1 MKGGSPNF
9 CEQDQE
15 LSKKRRRRY
24 SSRPSP
30 QTSQVP
36 KKPNLDLSGP
46 DSHDSSSTSDVCS
59 DSDRNIPNMSETVNI
74 SENDIAKIALA
85 VKQMIISEVN
95 SIVEEKQKPIW
106 DEIKQIK
113 EKQDVLEFQKNEEIK
128 QLKFELDYLTTRNDE
143 LEQHSRKQCIRFS
156 GVRAFSSENTDQIVL
171 DIVNKLCVYMQAS
184 DLLVSHRTGRNKPR
198 QIIARIPNHNL
209 KKNILKASKLI
220 PGKPE
225 HNGISINQDLT
236 RTRSGLAY
244 QARQLVRDK
253 KVKST

>member
-1 MKGGSPNF
+1 MKEGSPNF

-36 KKPNLDLSGP
+36 KKPNLDISGP

-59 DSDRNIPNMSETVNI
+59 DSDRNIPNMREIVNI

-106 DEIKQIK
+106 DEIKLIK
-113 EKQDVLEFQKNEEIK
+113 EKQDVL
-128 QLKFELDYLTTRNDE
+128 
-143 LEQHSRKQCIRFS
+143 
-156 GVRAFSSENTDQIVL
+156 
-171 DIVNKLCVYMQAS
+171 
-184 DLLVSHRTGRNKPR
+184 
-198 QIIARIPNHNL
+198 
-209 KKNILKASKLI
+209 
-220 PGKPE
+220 
-225 HNGISINQDLT
+225 
-236 RTRSGLAY
+236 
-244 QARQLVRDK
+244 
-253 KVKST
+253 

>member
-36 KKPNLDLSGP
+36 KKPNLDLS

-106 DEIKQIK
+106 DEIKLIK
-113 EKQDVLEFQKNEEIK
+113 EKQDVL
-128 QLKFELDYLTTRNDE
+128 
-143 LEQHSRKQCIRFS
+143 
-156 GVRAFSSENTDQIVL
+156 
-171 DIVNKLCVYMQAS
+171 
-184 DLLVSHRTGRNKPR
+184 
-198 QIIARIPNHNL
+198 
-209 KKNILKASKLI
+209 
-220 PGKPE
+220 
-225 HNGISINQDLT
+225 
-236 RTRSGLAY
+236 
-244 QARQLVRDK
+244 
-253 KVKST
+253 